1 MSEDQAFLAEGGE
14 MGERIRSH
22 NWAATPLGSPSTWP
36 TALRSAVSIMLGSSF
51 PTAVYW
57 GQELLLLYNDA
68 WAPIPAERHP
78 HALGRPGKEVWP
90 DIWHVVGPQFEDVL
104 KTGKGVSTFDQMLPM
119 VRNGLAQETYWNY
132 SLSAIRNDDGSIVG
146 VFNQGHETSA
156 RVLAE
161 HRLRQLNESLEEQI
175 AARTGERNELWALS
189 RDIMLRCSF
198 EGEILTVN
206 PAWTEVLGWREDELI
221 GSSLLDLI
229 HPDDLEH
236 TRAAAASHEAGTSY
250 SSFENRYR
258 HRDGSYRWISWST
271 RPTDAVI
278 TAVGRD
284 ITMDKEAAEAL
295 LRTEEA
301 LRQAQERELEASEA
315 KYQVLTNAMPQMVW
329 STLPDGF
336 HDYYNAQW
344 YAFTGVPAG
353 STDGEGWNG
362 MFHPDDQERAWEQ
375 WRHSLATGEPYEIEY
390 RLRHRSG
397 EYRWVLGRALPVR
410 NPEGGIIRWI
420 GTCTDIDESKRSA
433 ERNELL
439 SRELSHRI
447 KNIFAVISGLVS
459 LTGSRKGEL
468 RPVMKELLGRIA
480 ALGRAHEFARPHSPQ
495 SAPKVGESTLRGLLT
510 VLLSPYSVDGS
521 SRISIRGADA
531 MVDDKGATPL
541 ALVIHELA
549 TNAAKY
555 GALSTS
561 EGHVTVDISENGG
574 QLELVWAENGGPPIT
589 SSPTRHGFGTD
600 LAELSV
606 SRQLGGEILKE
617 WLPEGLKVTMRVDAR
632 RLHRGTQSV

>member
-1 MSEDQAFLAEGGE
+1 
-14 MGERIRSH
+14 MGERIRSLD
-22 NWAATPLGSPSTWP
+22 WTQTALGSPSTWP
-36 TALRSAVSIMLGSSF
+36 TALKSAVSIMLGSNF
-51 PTAVYW
+51 PTAIYW
-57 GQELLLLYNDA
+57 GPELLLLYNDA

-78 HALGRPGKEVWP
+78 LALGRAGKDVWT
-90 DIWHVVGPQFEDVL
+90 DIWHVVGPQFEEVL
-104 KTGKGVSTFDQMLPM
+104 RTGEGLSTFDQMLPM
-119 VRNGLAQETYWNY
+119 VRDGSVQETYWNY
-132 SLSAIRNDDGSIVG
+132 SLSAIRNEDGSIAG
-146 VFNQGHETSA
+146 VFNQGHETTA

-161 HRLRQLNESLEEQI
+161 RHLRQLNDSLEAQVAE
-175 AARTGERNELWALS
+175 RTGERNELWTLS

-198 EGEILTVN
+198 DGQVLTVN

-221 GSSLLDLI
+221 GSSLFELI
-229 HPDDLEH
+229 HPDDLEQ
-236 TRAAAASHEAGTSY
+236 TRAAAASHEEGDSY

-271 RPTDAVI
+271 RPTDTVI

-284 ITMDKEAAEAL
+284 ITVEKEAAEAL
-295 LRTEEA
+295 LRSEEA

-315 KYQVLTNAMPQMVW
+315 KYHVLTNAMPQMVW

-344 YAFTGVPAG
+344 YAFTGVPEG

-362 MFHPDDQERAWEQ
+362 MFHPDDQSRAWEQ
-375 WRHSLATGEPYEIEY
+375 WRHSLATGDPYEIEY
-390 RLRHRSG
+390 RLRHRTG

-410 NPEGGIIRWI
+410 DPDGAIIRWI

-447 KNIFAVISGLVS
+447 KNIFAVISGLVN
-459 LTGSRKGEL
+459 LTGSRQGQL
-468 RPVMKELLGRIA
+468 GPVMKELLGRIA
-480 ALGRAHEFARPHSPQ
+480 ALGRAHEFARPHSAR
-495 SAPKVGESTLRGLLT
+495 SAPEVGESTLHGLLA
-510 VLLSPYSVDGS
+510 VLLNPYSVDGK
-521 SRISIRGADA
+521 SRVSIRGVDA

-561 EGHVTVDISENGG
+561 DGYVTVDISDHGA
-574 QLELVWAENGGPPIT
+574 QLELVWKEHGGPKVAGP
-589 SSPTRHGFGTD
+589 PTRHGFGTD

-606 SRQLGGEILKE
+606 SRQLGGEITKE
-617 WLPEGLKVTMRVDAR
+617 WVPEGLKVTMKVEAR
-632 RLHRGTQSV
+632 RLHRGTQSA

>member
-1 MSEDQAFLAEGGE
+1 MSEDQAFLAGGGE

-22 NWAATPLGSPSTWP
+22 NWAATPLDSPSTWP

-57 GQELLLLYNDA
+57 GQELRLLYNDA

-78 HALGRPGKEVWP
+78 NALGRAGKEVWS
-90 DIWHVVGPQFEDVL
+90 DIWHIVGPQFEDAL
-104 KTGKGVSTFDQMLPM
+104 TTGNGVSTFDQMLPM
-119 VRNGLAQETYWNY
+119 VRDGLASETYWNY
-132 SLSAIRNDDGSIVG
+132 SLSAIRNDDGSIAG
-146 VFNQGHETSA
+146 VFNQGHETTA

-161 HRLRQLNESLEEQI
+161 RRLRQLNESLEEQV

-189 RDIMLRCSF
+189 RDIMLRCGF
-198 EGEILTVN
+198 DGKILTVN

-221 GSSLLDLI
+221 GRLLFDFI

-236 TRAAAASHEAGTSY
+236 TRTAAASHEAGGSY

-258 HRDGSYRWISWST
+258 RRDGTYRWISWST

-284 ITMDKEAAEAL
+284 ITMEKEAAEVL
-295 LRTEEA
+295 SRTEEA

-344 YAFTGVPAG
+344 YEFTGVPVG

-362 MFHPDDQERAWEQ
+362 MFHPDDQDRAWER
-375 WRHSLATGEPYEIEY
+375 WRDSLATGEPYEIEY
-390 RLRHRSG
+390 RLRHHSG

-410 NPEGGIIRWI
+410 NPEGAVIRWI

-459 LTGSRKGEL
+459 LTGARTGEL
-468 RPVMKELLGRIA
+468 RPVMKELIGRIA

-495 SAPKVGESTLRGLLT
+495 SAPEVGESTLHGLLT
-510 VLLSPYSVDGS
+510 VLLRPYSVDGN
-521 SRISIRGADA
+521 SRIGILGADA

-561 EGHVTVDISENGG
+561 EGHVTVDLSKNGG
-574 QLELVWAENGGPPIT
+574 QLELVWMEQGGPEIT
-589 SSPTRHGFGTD
+589 GPPTRHGFGTD

-617 WLPEGLKVTMRVDAR
+617 WLPEGLKVTMRVDAS